1 MKKVDPYTFMST
13 EFDGF
18 PKTNEIKPL
27 MRMVL
32 TKYKLSESDDNLH
45 QIGTTLITLKRAHS
59 VKELD
64 ILKHISEAGDAS
76 IDLKKMAVIS
86 AIYLSKYKK

>member
-1 MKKVDPYTFMST
+1 MSKVDPYTLMST

-18 PKTNEIKPL
+18 PSKNEIKPL

-32 TKYKLSESDDNLH
+32 SKYKLSESDDNLH
-45 QIGTTLITLKRAHS
+45 QIGTALITLKRAHS

-64 ILKHISEAGDAS
+64 ILKHITEAGDTS

-86 AIYLSKYKK
+86 AIYLSKYKN